1 MRTLASG
8 SCDRR
13 RHLGV
18 DFAVWE
24 SEGAW
29 FWLLIDPSVEGG
41 MIGASPNEAQATH
54 DARISIEEKLA
65 PFRSKPRKPRTPNHL
80 KTTLSLAHAF

>member
-24 SEGAW
+24 NQGAW
-29 FWLLIDPSVEGG
+29 FWLLIDPSGEGG
-41 MIGASPNEAQATH
+41 MIGASANEAQATR
-54 DARISIEEKLA
+54 DARLSIEEK
-65 PFRSKPRKPRTPNHL
+65 FTG
-80 KTTLSLAHAF
+80 F